1 MLKDATILRSN
12 RTGKPPERWETIRL
26 SPLLSPCAR
35 LTLITTDVPDETASL
50 EHIHCIIE
58 LVNQH
63 GHTHTHTHAVLGQST
78 QWGSSYGQ
86 NNPQQQPST
95 WAGTA
100 VASDDPVW
108 DSIQCC
114 ALT

>member
-63 GHTHTHTHAVLGQST
+63 GHTHTHTHTRCPGPEHAAGLLLR
-78 QWGSSYGQ
+78 
-86 NNPQQQPST
+86 PKQPS
-95 WAGTA
+95 AA
-100 VASDDPVW
+100 
-108 DSIQCC
+108 
-114 ALT
+114 ALDMGRHGGGVG